1 MKILLSDD
9 LALRLKQAI
18 ENAQAAGAL
27 PAFEVPEVP
36 LERPKQA
43 AHGDYATPIAMQ
55 LARLARQAPLKIAE
69 AILRYFEAP
78 EYIGRAEAVAPGYI
92 NLTLSVQWLAAQADA
107 IRAQGEAYGNVEL
120 GSGQRVQVEYV
131 SANPTGPLHTGS
143 ARNAVLGDTLANV
156 LVAAGYDVE
165 REYYVN
171 DAGSRM
177 QAFYASLYARYA
189 QALGADEPVPED
201 GYLGTY
207 LIEWGRR
214 IAEEEGDRY
223 LLLPREDAIAQIGA
237 RGLDMVLESIRSD
250 LAAMGVSYHRWFSE
264 RSLYEPVPQVGG
276 AQAGTPAPR
285 AQSLFEHVLGLL
297 REGGHVEEREG
308 AVWFKA
314 TALGGDKDEV
324 IIRSNGQP
332 GYFASD
338 IAYHYDK
345 FVVRGFDRVI
355 NVWGADHQGHVP
367 RMKAMMRAFGLDPER
382 LEFLLYQL
390 VTLRRG
396 GEIVR
401 ISKRTGDIITLRE
414 VLDEIGSDA
423 LRFFLLSRSADSQ
436 MDLDLDLAVK
446 QSDENPVYYVQYAHA
461 RIASILRKAGD
472 LPVDEGDVSLLTGEP
487 EQNLLRQLLRL
498 PEVVY
503 KAAAERAPHHLAYY
517 ALELAGVFHGF
528 YRDCRVVSSDPADRE
543 ITLAR
548 LKLVD
553 AARIVLARTL
563 HLMGM
568 TAPETM

>member
-1 MKILLSDD
+1 MKRLLSDD

-43 AHGDYATPIAMQ
+43 AHGDYATPVAMQ
-55 LARLARQAPLKIAE
+55 LARLARQAPIKIAE
-69 AILRYFEAP
+69 AIVRYFEAP

-92 NLTLSVQWLAAQADA
+92 NLALSEQWLAALADV
-107 IRAQGEAYGNVEL
+107 IRAQGEAYGSVEL
-120 GSGQRVQVEYV
+120 GHGQRVQVEYV

-156 LVAAGYDVE
+156 LAAAGYEVE

-214 IAEEEGDRY
+214 IAQEEGDRY
-223 LLLPREDAIAQIGA
+223 LLLPRDDAIAQIGA
-237 RGLDMVLESIRSD
+237 RGLDMVLESIRAD

-264 RSLYEPVPQVGG
+264 RSLYDGG
-276 AQAGTPAPR
+276 
-285 AQSLFEHVLGLL
+285 LFDRVLGIL
-297 REGGHVEEREG
+297 RHGGHVEEREG

-314 TALGGDKDEV
+314 TELGGDKDEV

-345 FVVRGFDRVI
+345 FVVRGYDRVI
-355 NVWGADHQGHVP
+355 DVWGADHQGHVP

-401 ISKRTGDIITLRE
+401 ISKRTGDIITLHE
-414 VLDEIGSDA
+414 VLDEIGPDA
-423 LRFFLLSRSADSQ
+423 LRFFLLLRSADSQ

-487 EQNLLRQLLRL
+487 EQSLLRQLLRL
-498 PEVVY
+498 PEVVH

-517 ALELAGVFHGF
+517 AQELAAVFHGF
-528 YRDCRVVSSDPADRE
+528 YRDCRVVSSDPADRA

-568 TAPETM
+568 SAPEAM

>member
-1 MKILLSDD
+1 MKRLLNED
-9 LALRLKQAI
+9 LADRLRQAI
-18 ENAQAAGAL
+18 ERAQAAGAL
-27 PAFEVPEVP
+27 PAFDIPAVPV
-36 LERPKQA
+36 ERPKQA

-55 LARLARQAPLKIAE
+55 LARLARQAPIKIAE
-69 AILRYFEAP
+69 TLVRYFEAP
-78 EYIGRAEAVAPGYI
+78 DYVGGVEAAAPGYI
-92 NLTLSVQWLAAQADA
+92 NLSLSPQWLAAQADA
-107 IRAQGEAYGNVEL
+107 IRAQGEAFGSVDL
-120 GSGQRVQVEYV
+120 GAGTRLQVEFV

-143 ARNAVLGDTLANV
+143 ARNAVLGDTVANV
-156 LVAAGYDVE
+156 LAAAGYDVE

-177 QAFYASLYARYA
+177 HAFYTSVYARYA

-223 LLLPREDAIAQIGA
+223 LLLPREDAIPLIGE
-237 RGLDMVLESIRSD
+237 RGLAIALESIRSD
-250 LAAMGVSYHRWFSE
+250 LAAMGVSYNRWFSE
-264 RSLYEPVPQVGG
+264 RTLYEPV
-276 AQAGTPAPR
+276 APAP
-285 AQSLFEHVLGLL
+285 SLFDRVVGIL
-297 REGGHVEEREG
+297 RRGGYVEEREG

-355 NVWGADHQGHVP
+355 DVWGADHQGHVP
-367 RMKAMMRAFGLDPER
+367 RMKALMRALELDPER
-382 LEFLLYQL
+382 LEFMIYQL

-401 ISKRTGDIITLRE
+401 LSKRTGDIITLRE
-414 VLDEIGSDA
+414 VLDEIGPDA
-423 LRFFLLSRSADSQ
+423 LRFFLLARSADSQ
-436 MDLDLDLAVK
+436 MDLDLELAVK

-461 RIASILRKAGD
+461 RIASILRRAGD
-472 LPVDEGDVSLLTGEP
+472 LPIEEGDVSLLVSEP

-498 PEVVY
+498 PEVVHQ
-503 KAAAERAPHHLAYY
+503 AAAERAPHHLTYY
-517 ALELAGVFHGF
+517 AQELAGVFHGF

-568 TAPETM
+568 SAPETM

>member
-1 MKILLSDD
+1 
-9 LALRLKQAI
+9 
-18 ENAQAAGAL
+18 
-27 PAFEVPEVP
+27 
-36 LERPKQA
+36 
-43 AHGDYATPIAMQ
+43 
-55 LARLARQAPLKIAE
+55 
-69 AILRYFEAP
+69 
-78 EYIGRAEAVAPGYI
+78 
-92 NLTLSVQWLAAQADA
+92 
-107 IRAQGEAYGNVEL
+107 
-120 GSGQRVQVEYV
+120 
-131 SANPTGPLHTGS
+131 
-143 ARNAVLGDTLANV
+143 
-156 LVAAGYDVE
+156 VE

-177 QAFYASLYARYA
+177 QAFYTSLYARYA

-214 IAEEEGDRY
+214 LAEEEGSRY

-237 RGLDMVLESIRSD
+237 RGLDMVLESIRAD
-250 LAAMGVSYHRWFSE
+250 LAAMGVSFHRWFSE
-264 RSLYEPVPQVGG
+264 RSLYDEG
-276 AQAGTPAPR
+276 
-285 AQSLFEHVLGLL
+285 LFERVLGML

-314 TALGGDKDEV
+314 TELGGDKDEV
-324 IIRSNGQP
+324 LIRSNGQP

-345 FVVRGFDRVI
+345 FVVRRFDRVI
-355 NVWGADHQGHVP
+355 DVWGADHQGHVP

-401 ISKRTGDIITLRE
+401 ISKRTGDIITLHE
-414 VLDEIGSDA
+414 VLDEIGPDA
-423 LRFFLLSRSADSQ
+423 LRFFLLSHSADSQ

-472 LPVDEGDVSLLTGEP
+472 LPIDEGDVSLLTGEP

-517 ALELAGVFHGF
+517 AQELAGVFHGF
-528 YRDCRVVSSDPADRE
+528 YRDCRVVSSDPADRA

-568 TAPETM
+568 SAPEAM

>member
-1 MKILLSDD
+1 MMTMLLNED
-9 LALRLKQAI
+9 LARLLGEAVAR
-18 ENAQAAGAL
+18 AQAAGAL
-27 PAFEVPEVP
+27 PAFEIPAVPV
-36 LERPKQA
+36 ERPKQA

-55 LARLARQAPLKIAE
+55 LARLARQAPLRIAE
-69 AILRYFEAP
+69 TVVRYFETPAYVGKV
-78 EYIGRAEAVAPGYI
+78 EVVAPGYI
-92 NLTLSVQWLAAQADA
+92 NLTLDAQWLAGQVNE
-107 IRAQGEAYGNVEL
+107 IRSVGEAFGNVSL
-120 GSGQRVQVEYV
+120 GGGRRVQVEYV

-143 ARNAVLGDTLANV
+143 ARNAVLGDALANV
-156 LVAAGYDVE
+156 LVAAGYDVQ

-189 QALGADEPVPED
+189 QALGAAEPVPED
-201 GYLGTY
+201 GYLGNY
-207 LIEWGRR
+207 LVEWGRR
-214 IAEEEGDRY
+214 IAEEEGNRY
-223 LLLPREDAIAQIGA
+223 LLLPREQAIAEIGQ
-237 RGLDMVLESIRSD
+237 RGLEIVLESIRSD
-250 LAAMGVSYHRWFSE
+250 LASMGVSYNRWFSE
-264 RSLYEPVPQVGG
+264 RSLYDSGLFPKVLQILRDGG
-276 AQAGTPAPR
+276 W
-285 AQSLFEHVLGLL
+285 
-297 REGGHVEEREG
+297 VEERDG

-314 TALGGDKDEV
+314 TAWGGEKDEV
-324 IIRSNGQP
+324 IVRSDGQP

-367 RMKAMMRAFGLDPER
+367 RMKAMMRALGLDPER
-382 LEFLLYQL
+382 LTILLYQL

-401 ISKRTGDIITLRE
+401 LSKRTGDVITLHE
-414 VLDEIGSDA
+414 ILDEIGPDA
-423 LRFFLLSRSADSQ
+423 LRFFLLARSADSQ

-472 LPVDEGDVSLLTGEP
+472 LPIDLGDVSLLTSAP
-487 EQNLLRQLLRL
+487 EQSLLRALLRL
-498 PEVVY
+498 PELVHQ
-503 KAAAERAPHHLAYY
+503 AAEELAPHHLTYY
-517 ALELAGVFHGF
+517 AQELASVFHGF
-528 YRDCRVVSSDPADRE
+528 YRDCRVLSSDPADRE

-568 TAPETM
+568 TAPEAM

>member
-1 MKILLSDD
+1 MKRLLSDD

-55 LARLARQAPLKIAE
+55 LARLARQAPIKIAE
-69 AILRYFEAP
+69 AIVRYFEAP

-92 NLTLSVQWLAAQADA
+92 NLALSEQWLAALADA
-107 IRAQGEAYGNVEL
+107 IRAQGEAYGSVEL
-120 GSGQRVQVEYV
+120 GHGQRVQVEYV

-156 LVAAGYDVE
+156 LAAAGYEVE

-214 IAEEEGDRY
+214 IAQEEGDRY
-223 LLLPREDAIAQIGA
+223 LLLPRDDAIAQIGA
-237 RGLDMVLESIRSD
+237 RGLDMVLESIRAD

-264 RSLYEPVPQVGG
+264 RSLYDGG
-276 AQAGTPAPR
+276 
-285 AQSLFEHVLGLL
+285 LFDRVLGIL
-297 REGGHVEEREG
+297 RQGGHVEEREG

-314 TALGGDKDEV
+314 TELGGDKDEV

-345 FVVRGFDRVI
+345 FVVRGYDRVI
-355 NVWGADHQGHVP
+355 DVWGADHQGHVP

-401 ISKRTGDIITLRE
+401 ISKRTGDIITLHE
-414 VLDEIGSDA
+414 VLDEIGPDA
-423 LRFFLLSRSADSQ
+423 LRFFLLLRSADSQ

-487 EQNLLRQLLRL
+487 EQSLLRQLLRL
-498 PEVVY
+498 PEVVH

-517 ALELAGVFHGF
+517 AQELAAVFHGF
-528 YRDCRVVSSDPADRE
+528 YRDCRVVSSDPADRA

-568 TAPETM
+568 SAPEAM

>member
-1 MKILLSDD
+1 MKRLLSDD

-43 AHGDYATPIAMQ
+43 AHGDYATPVAMQ
-55 LARLARQAPLKIAE
+55 LARLARQAPIKIAE
-69 AILRYFEAP
+69 AIVRYFEAP

-92 NLTLSVQWLAAQADA
+92 NLALSEQWLAALADA
-107 IRAQGEAYGNVEL
+107 IRAQGEAYGSVEL
-120 GSGQRVQVEYV
+120 GHGQRVQVEYV

-156 LVAAGYDVE
+156 LAAAGYEVE

-214 IAEEEGDRY
+214 IAQEEGDRY
-223 LLLPREDAIAQIGA
+223 LLLPRDDAIAQIGA
-237 RGLDMVLESIRSD
+237 RGLDMVLESIRAD

-264 RSLYEPVPQVGG
+264 RSLYDGG
-276 AQAGTPAPR
+276 
-285 AQSLFEHVLGLL
+285 LFDRVLGIL
-297 REGGHVEEREG
+297 RQGGHVEEREG

-314 TALGGDKDEV
+314 TELGGDKDEV

-345 FVVRGFDRVI
+345 FVVRGYDRVI
-355 NVWGADHQGHVP
+355 DVWGADHQGHVP

-401 ISKRTGDIITLRE
+401 ISKRTGDIITLHE
-414 VLDEIGSDA
+414 VLDEIGPDA
-423 LRFFLLSRSADSQ
+423 LRFFLLLRSADSQ

-487 EQNLLRQLLRL
+487 EQSLLRQLLRL
-498 PEVVY
+498 PEVVH

-517 ALELAGVFHGF
+517 AQELAAVFHGF
-528 YRDCRVVSSDPADRE
+528 YRDCRVVSSDPADRA

-568 TAPETM
+568 SAPEAM

>member
-1 MKILLSDD
+1 MTMLLNED
-9 LALRLKQAI
+9 LARRLKAAI
-18 ENAQAAGAL
+18 EAAQSAGAL
-27 PAFEVPEVP
+27 PAFEVPPVP
-36 LERPKQA
+36 VDRPKQA
-43 AHGDYATPIAMQ
+43 AHGDYATPVAMQ
-55 LARLARQAPLKIAE
+55 LARLARQAPLRIAE
-69 AILRYFEAP
+69 TVVRYLEVP
-78 EYIGRAEAVAPGYI
+78 DYVGKVEVVAPGYI
-92 NLTLSVQWLAAQADA
+92 NLTLATDWLAKQVDA
-107 IRAQGEAYGNVEL
+107 IRAVGDEFAHLDL
-120 GSGQRVQVEYV
+120 GAGRRVQVEYV

-143 ARNAVLGDTLANV
+143 ARNAVLGDSLANV
-156 LVAAGYDVE
+156 LAAAGYDVQ

-177 QAFYASLYARYA
+177 RAFYESLYARYA

-201 GYLGTY
+201 GYLGHY

-214 IAEEEGDRY
+214 IAAEEGDRY
-223 LLLPREDAIAQIGA
+223 LLQPREQAVAEIGR
-237 RGLDMVLESIRSD
+237 RGLDIVLESIRND
-250 LAAMGVSYHRWFSE
+250 LASMGVSYHRWFSE
-264 RSLYEPVPQVGG
+264 QSLYDNG
-276 AQAGTPAPR
+276 
-285 AQSLFEHVLGLL
+285 LFEKALAIL
-297 REGGHVEEREG
+297 RANGYVEEREG

-324 IIRSNGQP
+324 IVRSNGQP

-345 FVVRGFDRVI
+345 FVVRGFERVI
-355 NVWGADHQGHVP
+355 DVWGADHQGHVP
-367 RMKAMMRAFGLDPER
+367 RMKAMLRALGLDPER
-382 LEFLLYQL
+382 LQFVIYQL

-401 ISKRTGDIITLRE
+401 LSKRTGDMVTLRE
-414 VLDEIGSDA
+414 VLDEIGPDA

-436 MDLDLDLAVK
+436 MDLDLELAVR
-446 QSDENPVYYVQYAHA
+446 QSEENPVFYVQYAHA

-472 LPVDEGDVSLLTGEP
+472 LPIEEGNVALLTSEP
-487 EQNLLRQLLRL
+487 EQTLVRYLLRL
-498 PEVVY
+498 PEVLQQ
-503 KAAAERAPHHLAYY
+503 AASELAPHHLTYY
-517 ALELAGVFHGF
+517 AQELAAVFHGF

-568 TAPETM
+568 TAPEAM